1 MQNTQEEKKK
11 VEKVPVAQWQK
22 IIPLQQTMEIRTQF
36 LFIIILHSF
45 SRIIITLPIYKMAR
59 EKHEWALPENGWR
72 KQKKALQKRLGE
84 QKLMK
89 RVS

>member
-1 MQNTQEEKKK
+1 MYKNSMQNTQEEKKK

-36 LFIIILHSF
+36 LFIITLHSF

-59 EKHEWALPENGWR
+59 EKHE
-72 KQKKALQKRLGE
+72 
-84 QKLMK
+84 
-89 RVS
+89 